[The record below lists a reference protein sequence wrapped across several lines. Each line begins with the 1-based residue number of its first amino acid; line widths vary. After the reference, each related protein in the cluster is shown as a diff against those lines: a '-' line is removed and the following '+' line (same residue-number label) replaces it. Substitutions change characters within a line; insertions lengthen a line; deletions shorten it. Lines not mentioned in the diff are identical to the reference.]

1 MLVQSS
7 QVSSLVKPQVRS
19 LVGFDSILSFITK
32 FGAPSAA
39 YSLRDL
45 NDEGGNNR
53 VVRAHRTNDSVQRD
67 FTAKEIT
74 DGTLTSWASENPSG
88 IASPNN
94 NAFVTRWY
102 DQSGLGRDALI
113 TGAGTLFGA
122 ITGAPQIV
130 NGGTLITANSK
141 PTLLFN
147 ASKLSVSQDITG
159 EDFSVFAV
167 VEPHLEDPSTDGYI
181 FDNFTSYGRGL
192 FHDDFYSGRFTLIT
206 DTTSTTP
213 KRNRIHIALEPPQMG
228 GLTTPALQL
237 VSGVIE
243 NTSASDPNGS
253 MKLRNR
259 PQQTSSEQFYYN
271 NELPYQEN
279 TYVQYIGAG
288 AHTGSNPFD
297 GFISELIV
305 YTGVGHYNE
314 TKRLAI
320 EDNIVNQ
327 YSLEN

>member
-19 LVGFDSILSFITK
+19 LVGFDSVPSFITK

-45 NDEGGNNR
+45 NDESGNNR
-53 VVRAHRTNDSVQRD
+53 VVLVVRTSDSASRD

-74 DGTLTSWASENPSG
+74 DGTLTGWATNT
-88 IASPNN
+88 
-94 NAFVTRWY
+94 NAFVTTWY

-113 TGAGTLFGA
+113 TGFGLA
-122 ITGAPQIV
+122 GAPQIV
-130 NGGTLITANSK
+130 DNGTLITANSK

-213 KRNRIHIALEPPQMG
+213 KRNRIQIALEPPQMG
-228 GLTTPALQL
+228 VLTTPALQV

-253 MKLRNR
+253 MKLRTR
-259 PQQTSSEQFYYN
+259 PRRNSSQQFYFN

-305 YTGVGHYNE
+305 YTGAGHYNE

-320 EDNIVNQ
+320 EDNIANQ
-327 YSLEN
+327 YSLSD

>member
-1 MLVQSS
+1 MLAHSS
-7 QVSSLVKPQVRS
+7 QVTSLVESQVRS
-19 LVGFDSILSFITK
+19 LVGFDSVPSFIKK

-45 NDEGGNNR
+45 NDERGNNR
-53 VVRAHRTNDSVQRD
+53 VVRAHRTNDGNVRD
-67 FTAKEIT
+67 FKAKEIT
-74 DGTLTSWASENPSG
+74 NGTLTSWATNT
-88 IASPNN
+88 

-102 DQSGLGRDALI
+102 DQSGLGRDAIL
-113 TGAGTLFGA
+113 TGGASVFGSIA
-122 ITGAPQIV
+122 GAPQIV
-130 NGGTLITANSK
+130 DNGTLITANSK

-288 AHTGSNPFD
+288 ANTGSNPFD

-305 YTGVGHYNE
+305 YTGAGHYNE

-320 EDNIVNQ
+320 EDNIANQ
-327 YSLEN
+327 YSL

>member
-1 MLVQSS
+1 MLAHSS
-7 QVSSLVKPQVRS
+7 QVTSLVESQVRS
-19 LVGFDSILSFITK
+19 LVGFDSSPSFIKK

-45 NDEGGNNR
+45 NDERGNNR
-53 VVRAHRTNDSVQRD
+53 VVRALRTNDGVARD

-74 DGTLTSWASENPSG
+74 NGTLTSWATNT
-88 IASPNN
+88 
-94 NAFVTRWY
+94 NAFVTTWY
-102 DQSGLGRDALI
+102 DQSGLGRDASTTNPLFPI
-113 TGAGTLFGA
+113 IQAPQIADNGTLF
-122 ITGAPQIV
+122 TTNNTP
-130 NGGTLITANSK
+130 S
-141 PTLLFN
+141 LLFN
-147 ASKLSVSQDITG
+147 NSKLSVSQDITG

-213 KRNRIHIALEPPQMG
+213 KRSRIQITLETPQSG
-228 GLTTPALQL
+228 GVTTPALQL

-253 MKLRNR
+253 MRLRNR
-259 PQQTSSEQFYYN
+259 PQRSSSDQFYFN

-279 TYVQYIGAG
+279 TFVQYIGAG
-288 AHTGSNPFD
+288 ANAGSNPFD

-305 YTGVGHYNE
+305 YTGAGHYNQS
-314 TKRLAI
+314 KRLAI
-320 EDNIVNQ
+320 EDNIANH
-327 YSLEN
+327 YSLQN